1 MEKGLYY
8 ATKVIRTAVDN
19 FLNEYAHERQWDK
32 INEEYKKEHGF
43 SLGRESLSLQS
54 FIGSDMLIDFIYL
67 ARDVENGLPFT
78 NEYWIR
84 SMGTQCIRND
94 KDRED
99 NRVFSDIL
107 AKLSVTFDGKEFT
120 DIHWIQDEDCL
131 IDNTFIKENK
141 LYKYMF

>member
-8 ATKVIRTAVDN
+8 ATKTIRAMVDN
-19 FLNEYAHERQWDK
+19 FLNIHEHQWRK

-43 SLGRESLSLQS
+43 SKGKESLSLQS
-54 FIGSDMLIDFIYL
+54 YIGSDLLIDFIYL
-67 ARDVENGLPFT
+67 AKQVEEGAPFT

-107 AKLSVTFDGKEFT
+107 GKMSVTFDGTEFT
-120 DIHWIQDEDCL
+120 DIHWIQDGDCL
-131 IDNTFIKENK
+131 VNNELLKENK
-141 LYKYMF
+141 LYRYTY

>member
-1 MEKGLYY
+1 MGKGLYY
-8 ATKVIRTAVDN
+8 ATKTIRAMVDN
-19 FLNEYAHERQWDK
+19 FINVHEHQWRK

-43 SLGRESLSLQS
+43 SKGKESLSLQS
-54 FIGSDMLIDFIYL
+54 YIGSDLLIDFIYL
-67 ARDVENGLPFT
+67 AKQVEEGVPFT

-107 AKLSVTFDGKEFT
+107 GKMSVTFDGTEFT
-120 DIHWIQDEDCL
+120 DIHWIQDSDCL
-131 IDNTFIKENK
+131 VNNELLKENK
-141 LYKYMF
+141 LYRYVY